1 MKKNK
6 RQRGIYMLT
15 AACLLIGAIGG
26 VTAYENRPDQ
36 KVPDLQLTVGQS
48 GYDLMAGI
56 TYDSEKYTLSV
67 VDTGGLDINRIG
79 KYEVTYALTP
89 LEVPSTEEIPDTTEV
104 PSTEVI
110 PDTTEVPS
118 TETVPG
124 QTPDQTQP
132 PSTETAPGTTPD
144 QSGTP
149 DTSTPG
155 AGTSPDQTGTP
166 DAGTTPGAG
175 TSPDQTETP
184 DAGTTSGTT
193 TDKTDTPASGTVTN
207 DPLGGELEEAQPE
220 DNSGA
225 SAKPTDISAVAESIF
240 GTVRAAEITD
250 TQTEGVKYLTRT
262 VWVVAGT
269 DSIFIGYEEEDV
281 KIKANEAL
289 YELVLIEDDAEQ
301 TTETEQTT
309 EAEQSDVTGET
320 GTQTE
325 TIGETEA
332 TEQTEATE
340 DTEPQYEL
348 VLKKPELLTE
358 GIRVT
363 DSAASLYNG
372 ATVTVTD
379 DSELKNAV
387 NIETAEDGTKTIKN
401 INFGTYTIEVTAE
414 DQSTGKKASCTR
426 TVTVEGIRFDAPT
439 LYIGTQNTEYDLTA
453 DMSAVDESGNNAEIY
468 VINEDELTAA
478 RETVT
483 DEETGEEKTQFIK
496 GTYHVTLGA
505 KHPVTGEEFTIE
517 REVQITDGYYIYAP
531 TLYVMAG
538 DTDYDLLEGVELRD
552 TDTQEA
558 VENAEIVVE
567 DMSDLYRSLPDGDV
581 MADMA
586 QAVSLAEEDGTPA
599 GDVAGS
605 MPALTAG
612 EEYTVTLAAEDPG
625 GNDNPLTVQRSVAVA
640 SESIEKRSVMNFEAV
655 AYRDRLLDANKN
667 GTIYNLSG
675 SYNSKGKTDEFSKIC
690 YNQNGFGA
698 NGFTNDAKW
707 NEQEFQRFID
717 IFDDCDQYLQVTEY
731 AVTARKLKGH
741 NSIYTNDY
749 AAGMDMYLFKYQ
761 SNENSLLKNMH
772 GEIEYTDLLYT
783 HLYPTATSLMVD
795 EIVYPQYCS
804 RNQVKY
810 LHGLDGSTNRGFLE
824 MNVPEGSLAIYQGNT
839 YPGTSVTANLA
850 SYNYYPVV
858 RNGFIIYHAKTGGF
872 QGYAPYNNLMWMN
885 DNPLSNLAGYNGGKF
900 KYVKGDWNYYV
911 KGERDKWNEADAE
924 GLHHAGDIKTMR
936 NGGEPDVKLTPFAQV
951 NNINLDIYNLVDT
964 VENITKESSIM
975 VDGTGQNYLLPSTT
989 QTGADTIPMILPPMQ
1004 YAMKGFQLVNNSA
1017 PSKVGY
1023 TLQDGTYFK
1032 LENMIAT
1039 ANAADV
1045 GNNWKIGA
1053 NDNTNG
1059 SGDFEFVAN
1068 GGTATV
1074 NLYSQHQKNVILK
1087 QDGDHSN
1094 TVAVGYYHNSL
1105 TLNVSDGKSKFLTL
1119 TTANATK
1126 GNGNNTRLILK
1137 GNAGVVSMTSDEGSL
1152 GWNTSDRGKI
1162 TAGIIDVQTTSGR
1175 NMTIQKSASQS
1186 DTEPVITVYNK
1197 LMANGRKI
1205 IVGQSDGK
1213 PFTEGEVIAKSYG
1226 EKLNAADF
1234 VTDAVN
1240 RQKNIYPANLD
1251 DHTIVAK
1258 TRPESIEVL
1267 KPDSTVL
1274 GKYMTYKDAVA
1285 AITADAKTGEYTI
1298 RNLDESSFNGT
1309 DAAAL
1314 QAFSQTGVSLKFVSG
1329 SRSDNVDG
1337 NRYRI
1342 NFEIQEMQLPKSLN
1356 VTFEDILITY
1366 DGMDGKQLAI
1376 VNNGGQLKFGTN
1388 VSFLKADA
1396 DGEKEGRPVVYGG
1409 STSGTNDAASTVII
1423 NSGSFAAV
1431 YGAGSVPQTKG
1442 TNVTVSGGSVD
1453 KLFAGGTKTGTVTGD
1468 TVITVIGGAIN
1479 CPIYG
1484 GGEGAKVTG
1493 NTKVIV
1499 TGGDFDKSS
1508 DRSVYGGGKGADVEG
1523 KSDVLI
1529 TIDNSAGGKTLLCNN
1544 VSASGT
1550 DENGTLIDNVK
1561 NTGAKN
1567 TITITSKVS
1576 GDRAK
1581 KAALELDRLTG
1592 FDTLTM
1598 GNDAETEN
1606 NNFMI
1611 AVNKRFDSRV
1621 VDSAQD
1627 DNERDDTVILKSMW
1641 LKMLGDW
1648 QGHIGYLNT
1657 MGKCALTIYKDGNGT
1672 KPLLIDQI
1680 PTLDRSAANKVQL
1693 KASNGVNDMGDVMV
1707 TFTFREEKSG
1717 DVPNSYLPAST
1728 YACFEDG
1735 LDTGL
1740 KVKQTQTGTG
1750 ADTDFVNIIFAIP
1763 KTHTA
1768 TGFVEY
1774 PVENGKVILDE
1785 KGKTNKKILHFTY
1798 DKQNEHNVLG
1808 GYVVALPKTAVAN
1821 AAAGNAEEM
1830 LKYTTTDS
1838 TFKTNGTSFTAAT
1851 QALNPVKIK
1860 FTQNTNAPGT
1870 NGAAGTTV
1878 YEAYGFTVDDSGNK
1892 KAIDIDNENYWYVA
1906 HIVCTDQDAY
1916 TFLVDVEAPE
1926 ASAGTLQVVGSE
1938 LDTKTGNY
1946 IYTVEVV
1953 DPSET
1958 SEQKL
1963 PYYMLNKRT
1972 KKYLTYN
1979 GNGVGTGYYSLTETL
1994 DKANDAADVE
2004 AGKSLNTK
2012 WNVSRPVTGETT
2024 GLYDTVEV
2032 TKRDGGKPVPGNTP
2046 ARITA
2051 TIPRKLV
2058 EDNRTGAVWAYA
2070 KDELNNTVKVQI
2082 PLNDYIIDVSVPME
2096 VNVIAVKKPD
2106 GGYPELL
2113 APACYIV
2120 NNGMKEIQAKIS
2132 GFATTP
2138 QPNLKLSG
2146 KAKTDIFNAD
2156 EIALFIKGID
2166 GNTFAETNVL
2176 TLDHT
2181 PLGIGTLGKASEDTR
2196 TKAYTFD
2203 AAYDVKNINVPDGFI
2218 RNTMSYHF
2226 SVVQGG
2232 N

>member
-6 RQRGIYMLT
+6 RHRGIYMLT

-67 VDTGGLDINRIG
+67 EDTGGLDINRIG

-144 QSGTP
+144 Q
-149 DTSTPG
+149 
-155 AGTSPDQTGTP
+155 TGTP
-166 DAGTTPGAG
+166 DAGTTP
-175 TSPDQTETP
+175 DKTETP

-193 TDKTDTPASGTVTN
+193 TDKTDSPASGTVTN

-240 GTVRAAEITD
+240 GTVSAAEIMD
-250 TQTEGVKYLTRT
+250 TQTEGVTYFTRT

-289 YELVLIEDDAEQ
+289 YELVLIEDDTEQ
-301 TTETEQTT
+301 TTETEQTAET
-309 EAEQSDVTGET
+309 EQSDVIGVTGA
-320 GTQTE
+320 QTE
-325 TIGETEA
+325 TAGETEA
-332 TEQTEATE
+332 TEE
-340 DTEPQYEL
+340 TEPQYEL

-387 NIETAEDGTKTIKN
+387 SIETAEDGTKTIKN

-414 DQSTGKKASCTR
+414 DQGSGKKASCTR

-483 DEETGEEKTQFIK
+483 DAETEEEKTQFIK

-586 QAVSLAEEDGTPA
+586 QAVSLAEEDGTPI

-605 MPALTAG
+605 MPALTVG

-625 GNDNPLTVQRSVAVA
+625 GSDAPLTVQRSLTVA
-640 SESIEKRSVMNFEAV
+640 SEPAEAPLTMDFEAV
-655 AYRDRLLDANKN
+655 AYQNRLSNDKYKSGQVSGIGGSMGKTTNYSKIFTGMYPDDSGWGSGGVWRWQNTKNSSNSAWEQVQNVVDDSYQKIEIIQYPASYLNGRKYYAVEGTDTIIYRYKSQGNSLTANIGMGYDYYDVLN
-667 GTIYNLSG
+667 ARLTASYSPSYYQVFNTPN
-675 SYNSKGKTDEFSKIC
+675 SYNVTQMRYIPGINWKKVGYLNTQYQD
-690 YNQNGFGA
+690 YGMWA
-698 NGFTNDAKW
+698 N
-707 NEQEFQRFID
+707 
-717 IFDDCDQYLQVTEY
+717 
-731 AVTARKLKGH
+731 
-741 NSIYTNDY
+741 
-749 AAGMDMYLFKYQ
+749 M
-761 SNENSLLKNMH
+761 
-772 GEIEYTDLLYT
+772 
-783 HLYPTATSLMVD
+783 
-795 EIVYPQYCS
+795 
-804 RNQVKY
+804 
-810 LHGLDGSTNRGFLE
+810 
-824 MNVPEGSLAIYQGNT
+824 PEGEYKIYHGNI
-839 YPGTSVTANLA
+839 YPGTSRAANLTRYLLND
-850 SYNYYPVV
+850 YNYLHYKVGP
-858 RNGFIIYHAKTGGF
+858 GGF
-872 QGYAPYNNLMWMN
+872 EGDVIVDNLIYVYGRGNLVGKSLDADELNTTPGTGNAEQYN
-885 DNPLSNLAGYNGGKF
+885 LS
-900 KYVKGDWNYYV
+900 KGDWNCYV
-911 KGERDKWNEADAE
+911 NGERDKWDQADAE
-924 GLHHAGDIKTMR
+924 GLHRAGDIKTMR
-936 NGGEPDVKLTPFAQV
+936 NGGEPDVKLTPFTQ
-951 NNINLDIYNLVDT
+951 ISGKNLDVSNITDTVDNISQAASILVDGSGQQYKLPKAQ
-964 VENITKESSIM
+964 EISSSE
-975 VDGTGQNYLLPSTT
+975 Q
-989 QTGADTIPMILPPMQ
+989 PMDLPPMQ
-1004 YAMKGFQLVNNSA
+1004 YAMKGFKLVNSEQPTTISYNFKTDS
-1017 PSKVGY
+1017 
-1023 TLQDGTYFK
+1023 YFK
-1032 LENMIAT
+1032 LENIIAT
-1039 ANAADV
+1039 DNSADL
-1045 GNNWKIGA
+1045 GNNWKIQSTDVINGKGNLEFLA
-1053 NDNTNG
+1053 DKNTN
-1059 SGDFEFVAN
+1059 
-1068 GGTATV
+1068 TV
-1074 NLYSQHQKNVILK
+1074 NVYALGVKNVTLK

-1094 TVAVGYYHNSL
+1094 TVAVGYYYNSL

-1119 TTANATK
+1119 TTGNATQGK
-1126 GNGNNTRLILK
+1126 GNKTRLILK

-1152 GWNTSDRGKI
+1152 GWNTSDRGMI

-1175 NMTIQKSASQS
+1175 NMIIQKSASQP

-1213 PFTEGEVIAKSYG
+1213 PFKEGEVIAKSYG

-1267 KPDSTVL
+1267 KPDGTAL

-1285 AITADAKTGEYTI
+1285 AIKTDAKTGEYTI

-1396 DGEKEGRPVVYGG
+1396 AGEKEGRPVVYGG

-1442 TNVTVSGGSVD
+1442 TSVTVSGGSVD
-1453 KLFAGGTKTGTVTGD
+1453 KLFAGGTQTGTVTGD
-1468 TVITVIGGAIN
+1468 TVITVTGGAIN

-1493 NTKVIV
+1493 NTKVTV

-1529 TIDNSAGGKTLLCNN
+1529 TIDNSAGGKTLFCNN

-1561 NTGAKN
+1561 KTGAKN

-1598 GNDAETEN
+1598 GNDGETEN

-1621 VDSAQD
+1621 VGSAQEN
-1627 DNERDDTVILKSMW
+1627 NERDDTVILKSMW
-1641 LKMLGDW
+1641 LKMMGDW

-1680 PTLDRSAANKVQL
+1680 PTLDRNTANKVQL

-1717 DVPNSYLPAST
+1717 DDPNSYLPAST
-1728 YACFEDG
+1728 YAYFEDG

-1838 TFKTNGTSFTAAT
+1838 TFKTNGTSFTAQT

-1860 FTQNTNAPGT
+1860 FTQNKNAPGT

-1926 ASAGTLQVVGSE
+1926 ASAGTLKVVGSE

-2012 WNVSRPVTGETT
+2012 WNVSRPVTGEAT

-2146 KAKTDIFNAD
+2146 KAKTDTFNAD
-2156 EIALFIKGID
+2156 EIALFIKGTD

-2176 TLDHT
+2176 TLDNT

-2203 AAYDVKNINVPDGFI
+2203 AAYDVENINVPDGFI